1 MKTWAS
7 WSRCSYEAGLRDN
20 TIVIFLTD
28 NGTSYGDVIFNAGMR
43 GKKESLY
50 EGGHRVPFFI
60 RWPAGGLRSPGD
72 IGDLAQVQDVLPTL
86 IELAGLPNPAGNN
99 I

>member
-1 MKTWAS
+1 MRTWAS
-7 WSRCSYEAGLRDN
+7 WSRCSYEEGLQDN

-28 NGTSYGDVIFNAGMR
+28 NGTTFGDVIFNAGMR

-60 RWPAGGLRSPGD
+60 RWPAGGLRSPGN
-72 IGDLAQVQDVLPTL
+72 IGEPC
-86 IELAGLPNPAGNN
+86 AGTGRTAYADRARRAAESRRNN